1 MKHPSKETVAALEV
15 EQLRARV
22 AQLETRLAERTRA
35 ERELLDSEELWHGL
49 VESAPA
55 VIITAD
61 LDGKIT
67 FVNRAGVGYNIG
79 SLVGA
84 SLYDFVPHEQH
95 AVLRQ
100 VVEQTV
106 ATGRPQT
113 YELQDATNQDW
124 WSCTMGPL
132 HRGGRIDGLIVF
144 CLEATERKRS
154 EQALRQSRDEL
165 SQRVAERTEELDRL
179 VGDLRESEERFRAI
193 ATSVPVA
200 MSISEIAGGAILDVN
215 SRWVDLLGLSEEQ
228 IKGRSVLE
236 FYLDPRDRQA
246 LMDELL
252 AEGVVRDRELQ
263 LRRPDGLR
271 FWALLSLRRMTYRG
285 RDASLTSIL
294 DITERH
300 QSEQSLRRE
309 RRLLQR
315 LLELQERDRQLIA
328 YEIHDGFVQDVVG
341 GKMLLETI
349 AARLK
354 QDADP
359 RLRELDQAIEFLA
372 RAINEG
378 RRMIGE
384 LRPMIID
391 EEGVVAAIL
400 YLVNDEKER
409 GGPDIRFTHDVQ
421 FERLEP
427 MLEGAVFR
435 IVQEA
440 LTNALRHGRSDDIEI
455 HLAQV
460 DDQLHLEV
468 KDQGVGFDKSQ
479 VPEDRFGLR
488 GIQERARL
496 FGGRATI
503 HAAPGQGTRVHAV
516 LPIILSAERGMR
528 SAE

>member
-1 MKHPSKETVAALEV
+1 MKHPSQKTAAALEV
-15 EQLRARV
+15 AQLRARV
-22 AQLETRLAERTRA
+22 AELETRLAERTRA
-35 ERELLDSEELWHGL
+35 ERELIDSEELWHGL

-55 VIITAD
+55 VIMTAD
-61 LDGKIT
+61 LDGKVT
-67 FVNRAGVGYNIG
+67 FINRAGVGYNVVTMTG
-79 SLVGA
+79 T
-84 SLYDFVPHEQH
+84 SLYDHVPGEQH
-95 AVLRQ
+95 AVLRR
-100 VVEQTV
+100 VIEQTV
-106 ATGRPQT
+106 ETGRPQT
-113 YELQDATNQDW
+113 YELQDATNSDW

-132 HRGGRIDGLIVF
+132 HRGGQIDGLIIF

-154 EQALRQSRDEL
+154 EQALLQSRDEL
-165 SQRVAERTEELDRL
+165 SRRVAERTEELDRL
-179 VGDLRESEERFRAI
+179 VRDLRESEERFRAI

-200 MSISEIAGGAILDVN
+200 MSISEIDGGAILDVN
-215 SRWVDLLGLSEEQ
+215 GRWVDLIGLPEEQ

-236 FYLDPRDRQA
+236 FYVDPRDRQA
-246 LMDELL
+246 LMDALL
-252 AEGVVRDRELQ
+252 AEGVVRDYELQ
-263 LRRPDGLR
+263 LRKIDGER
-271 FWALLSLRRMTYRG
+271 IWALLSLRRLTYQG
-285 RDASLTSIL
+285 RDAALTSIL

-300 QSEQSLRRE
+300 RSEQSLRRE

-328 YEIHDGFVQDVVG
+328 YEIHAGFVQDVVG

-349 AARLK
+349 ATRLK
-354 QDADP
+354 KASDP

-372 RAINEG
+372 RAIDEG

-384 LRPMIID
+384 LRPLIID
-391 EEGVVAAIL
+391 EEGVVAAIM
-400 YLVNDEKER
+400 YLVNAEKER

-440 LTNALRHGRSDDIEI
+440 LTNALRYGQSDDIAVR
-455 HLAQV
+455 LAQV
-460 DDQLHLEV
+460 DDQLHIEV
-468 KDQGVGFDKSQ
+468 RDRGVGFDKTQ

-496 FGGRATI
+496 FGGRAAI

-516 LPIILSAERGMR
+516 LPIVLSSERGAR
-528 SAE
+528 GAD